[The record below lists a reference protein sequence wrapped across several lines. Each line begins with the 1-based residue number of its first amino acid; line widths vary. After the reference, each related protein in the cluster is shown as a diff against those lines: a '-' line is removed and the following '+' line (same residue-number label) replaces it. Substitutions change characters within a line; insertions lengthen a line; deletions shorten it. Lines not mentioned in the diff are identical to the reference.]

1 MQFNKRQPAV
11 NISFDEQSIPVLNE
25 LNRTS
30 NLFYESS
37 AKTARVCIRYG
48 LKVNLGTHKLVAV
61 K

>member
-11 NISFDEQSIPVLNE
+11 NISFDEQSIPVQKE

-30 NLFYESS
+30 NLRYETT
-37 AKTARVCIRYG
+37 AKTGRDSMRIG
-48 LKVNLGTHKLVAV
+48 LKVLNGTHKLVAV

>member
-11 NISFDEQSIPVLNE
+11 NISFDEANVVVLNE

-30 NLFYESS
+30 ALKYE
-37 AKTARVCIRYG
+37 KTSKTGRDAMRYG
-48 LKVNLGTHKLVAV
+48 LKVINGTHKLGAV

>member
-11 NISFDEQSIPVLNE
+11 NISFDEQSIFVLNE

-30 NLFYESS
+30 SLLYEST
-37 AKTARVCIRYG
+37 AKTARDCIRDG
-48 LKVNLGTHKLVAV
+48 LKVKNGTHKLVAV

>member
-30 NLFYESS
+30 CLFYESS
-37 AKTARVCIRYG
+37 AKTARDCIRYG
-48 LKVNLGTHKLVAV
+48 LKVKNGTHKLVAV